1 MWEEIL
7 KAIPVYLSS
16 MLKFILG
23 PISGYAAGLNLVTTI
38 LATVAGMMTIVLAFA
53 FFGNWI
59 HDKVINRFFKRKR
72 ATSSERK
79 RKLLTIW
86 KKYGIAGVA
95 ALTPLIL
102 TPIGGTLIAI
112 SFGTPRDKLIF
123 YMFLSAAAWA
133 VVFSGVIYFFG
144 NEVVPD
150 IIK

>member
-7 KAIPVYLSS
+7 KAIPVYFSS

-23 PISGYAAGLNLVTTI
+23 PIGGYAAGLNMITTI
-38 LATVAGMMTIVLAFA
+38 LATVAGMMTIVFAFA

-59 HDKVINRFFKRKR
+59 HDKVINRFFKRKP
-72 ATSSERK
+72 TSSERK
-79 RKLLTIW
+79 RKLLNLW

-102 TPIGGTLIAI
+102 TPIGGTLLAI

-133 VVFSGVIYFFG
+133 VFFSGVIYFFG

>member
-23 PISGYAAGLNLVTTI
+23 PISGYASGLNMITTI
-38 LATVAGMMTIVLAFA
+38 LATVAGMMTVVLAFA

-72 ATSSERK
+72 ESSERK
-79 RKLLTIW
+79 RKLLTLW

-144 NEVVPD
+144 NEVVPEV
-150 IIK
+150 IR